1 MTDKEKTK
9 EPTPVPKTIVPPK
22 EDKPQVVFLKNELA
36 QTEARLTSA
45 ASQLLHS
52 QDQVDSLNVLRE
64 ALQEKLKK
72 IS

>member
-1 MTDKEKTK
+1 MTDKEKTTAVATT
-9 EPTPVPKTIVPPK
+9 PTPKAKESKTVEFIK
-22 EDKPQVVFLKNELA
+22 AELT

-45 ASQLLHS
+45 AAQLLHS

-64 ALQEKLKK
+64 ALQEKLRK

>member
-1 MTDKEKTK
+1 MTDKEKPAVV
-9 EPTPVPKTIVPPK
+9 PTPKPKAK
-22 EDKPQVVFLKNELA
+22 ESKQVEFIKNELT

-45 ASQLLHS
+45 AAQLLHS

-64 ALQEKLKK
+64 ALQEKLSK